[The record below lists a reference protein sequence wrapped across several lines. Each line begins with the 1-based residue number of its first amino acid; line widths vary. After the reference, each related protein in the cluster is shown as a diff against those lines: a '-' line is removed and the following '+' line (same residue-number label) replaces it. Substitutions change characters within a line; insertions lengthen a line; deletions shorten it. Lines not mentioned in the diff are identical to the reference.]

1 MLNIVIKNNNQ
12 FFNLGFHFLLQA
24 LFPEY
29 SFSTQVTASLNEE
42 LVRDADVV
50 VLDLC
55 RGEEF
60 VCHPELLNRKP
71 GLLIGVVARL
81 NHRGRGALPLC
92 LKEIVFVGRDEKLS
106 QVIAKIK
113 LSWVLTPPSAKEKLA
128 LRCDSCPQRT
138 LSPQQRIIA
147 AATYQGLT
155 VNTIARKLSL
165 CNKTVFAHKRLIMSK
180 FDLRNDLDLVLLLRH
195 LDNAR
200 RVAKDN
206 S

>member
-29 SFSTQVTASLNEE
+29 AFSTQVTASLNER

-81 NHRGRGALPLC
+81 NHRGKGVLPLC
-92 LKEIVFVGRDEKLS
+92 LKEIVFVGAMRS
-106 QVIAKIK
+106 
-113 LSWVLTPPSAKEKLA
+113 S
-128 LRCDSCPQRT
+128 LR
-138 LSPQQRIIA
+138 L
-147 AATYQGLT
+147 L
-155 VNTIARKLSL
+155 RKL
-165 CNKTVFAHKRLIMSK
+165 NFHG
-180 FDLRNDLDLVLLLRH
+180 F
-195 LDNAR
+195 
-200 RVAKDN
+200 
-206 S
+206 

>member
-12 FFNLGFHFLLQA
+12 FFNLGFQFLLQA

-29 SFSTQVTASLNEE
+29 SFCTQVTASLNEE

-81 NHRGRGALPLC
+81 NYRGRRFAALL
-92 LKEIVFVGRDEKLS
+92 EG
-106 QVIAKIK
+106 
-113 LSWVLTPPSAKEKLA
+113 
-128 LRCDSCPQRT
+128 DSFCW
-138 LSPQQRIIA
+138 
-147 AATYQGLT
+147 
-155 VNTIARKLSL
+155 AR
-165 CNKTVFAHKRLIMSK
+165 
-180 FDLRNDLDLVLLLRH
+180 
-195 LDNAR
+195 
-200 RVAKDN
+200 
-206 S
+206 

>member
-12 FFNLGFHFLLQA
+12 FFNLGFQFLLQA

-29 SFSTQVTASLNEE
+29 SFCTQVTASLNEE

-81 NHRGRGALPLC
+81 NYRGRGALPLC

-128 LRCDSCPQRT
+128 LPAEDAFPAAENHRGGN
-138 LSPQQRIIA
+138 LSGVNGEHDCQKAIA
-147 AATYQGLT
+147 LQ
-155 VNTIARKLSL
+155 
-165 CNKTVFAHKRLIMSK
+165 
-180 FDLRNDLDLVLLLRH
+180 
-195 LDNAR
+195 
-200 RVAKDN
+200 
-206 S
+206 

>member
-1 MLNIVIKNNNQ
+1 M
-12 FFNLGFHFLLQA
+12 GFHFLLQA

-81 NHRGRGALPLC
+81 IIEGEALC
-92 LKEIVFVGRDEKLS
+92 R
-106 QVIAKIK
+106 
-113 LSWVLTPPSAKEKLA
+113 SA
-128 LRCDSCPQRT
+128 
-138 LSPQQRIIA
+138 
-147 AATYQGLT
+147 
-155 VNTIARKLSL
+155 
-165 CNKTVFAHKRLIMSK
+165 
-180 FDLRNDLDLVLLLRH
+180 
-195 LDNAR
+195 
-200 RVAKDN
+200 
-206 S
+206 

>member
-1 MLNIVIKNNNQ
+1 
-12 FFNLGFHFLLQA
+12 
-24 LFPEY
+24 
-29 SFSTQVTASLNEE
+29 

-81 NHRGRGALPLC
+81 NHRGKGVLPLC

-128 LRCDSCPQRT
+128 LRCDS
-138 LSPQQRIIA
+138 
-147 AATYQGLT
+147 
-155 VNTIARKLSL
+155 
-165 CNKTVFAHKRLIMSK
+165 
-180 FDLRNDLDLVLLLRH
+180 
-195 LDNAR
+195 
-200 RVAKDN
+200 
-206 S
+206 

>member
-29 SFSTQVTASLNEE
+29 AFSTQVTASLNER

-81 NHRGRGALPLC
+81 NHRGKGVLPLC
-92 LKEIVFVGRDEKLS
+92 LKEIVFVGRDEKL
-106 QVIAKIK
+106 
-113 LSWVLTPPSAKEKLA
+113 
-128 LRCDSCPQRT
+128 
-138 LSPQQRIIA
+138 
-147 AATYQGLT
+147 
-155 VNTIARKLSL
+155 
-165 CNKTVFAHKRLIMSK
+165 
-180 FDLRNDLDLVLLLRH
+180 
-195 LDNAR
+195 
-200 RVAKDN
+200 
-206 S
+206 